1 MKQVYVLPKLG
12 DCIFVTSFDL
22 WMSKGA
28 HDIFA
33 LVINFLGFDRGLNMW
48 LLGYLKQQKLLINP
62 WPLIWQN
69 CLINM
74 DWEKNLLHMWKMK
87 GQIYNY
93 LEINC

>member
-33 LVINFLGFDRGLNMW
+33 LVINFLGFDRGLNM
-48 LLGYLKQQKLLINP
+48 
-62 WPLIWQN
+62 
-69 CLINM
+69 
-74 DWEKNLLHMWKMK
+74 
-87 GQIYNY
+87 
-93 LEINC
+93 